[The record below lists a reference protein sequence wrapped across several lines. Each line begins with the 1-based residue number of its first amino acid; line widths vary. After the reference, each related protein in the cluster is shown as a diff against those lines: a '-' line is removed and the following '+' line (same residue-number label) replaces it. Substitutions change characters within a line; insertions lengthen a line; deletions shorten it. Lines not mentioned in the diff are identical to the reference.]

1 MSVKEY
7 SSLSLVHRIKYWKDK
22 YKNMPNGWAVSNLIG
37 EQYLSDA
44 SKINLSQK
52 RKRGNNDK
60 TNK

>member
-22 YKNMPNGWAVSNLIG
+22 YKNMPNGWAVSNIIG
-37 EQYLSDA
+37 EQYISEA
-44 SKINLSQK
+44 SKISPQK

>member
-1 MSVKEY
+1 MEIENY
-7 SSLSLVHRIKYWKDK
+7 FSLPLISKIKFWKDK